1 MLDQIS
7 IVKGI
12 HPGLIV
18 ERELKK
24 RNLRKGAFAISIQ
37 EYPQTLVS
45 IIKGKRRMNPALSL
59 KIEQALGFEE
69 GYLMVLQVYYDIA
82 EEKQKLHQEK
92 PNLNVLRPVLFWDTT
107 IDRIDWQKHKK
118 AVIRRVFERGSEAEK
133 QEINRFYGKEQVR
146 EILLGNG
153 NQAIL

>member
-7 IVKGI
+7 IIKGI

-24 RNLRKGAFAISIQ
+24 RNLRKGAFALSIQ

-69 GYLMVLQVYYDIA
+69 GYLMVLQAYHDIA

-92 PNLNVLRPVLFWDTT
+92 PNLNILRPILFWDTT
-107 IDRIDWQKHKK
+107 MDRIDWQKHKK
-118 AVIRRVFERGSEAEK
+118 AVIKRVFERGTEDEK
-133 QEINRFYGKEQVR
+133 QEIKRFYGEEQVR
-146 EILLGNG
+146 EIL
-153 NQAIL
+153 IT